1 MPKAINYK
9 LLICYLPVVSLVFLF
24 LYLGFYGTASS
35 DDYADYMQVE
45 KFGYLNTVKETYLHW
60 GGRFT
65 SYILVY
71 PINPLNFGELNGPAI
86 FNFLQISLFTFL
98 SFLFSKYITKKNLKS
113 IEFCICF
120 SLLSLLL
127 YCYLPKPVE
136 LLFWFTGSWV
146 YLPGLIGLCYWLM
159 LFEKE
164 YINKVEK
171 IVFILLPFFVAGT
184 NELNLFIQAWLLFI
198 LRFIFKPKKIFWL
211 AIVSFS
217 VGAFIA
223 LSTPGNYQ
231 RSDFFLL
238 QAHHPARDLLF
249 SLKNSFNL
257 SFYYLKDW
265 LRSSPILLI
274 WLSLS
279 FVLPMKKIIIDKKLL
294 ILILVSF
301 LMVPLLFFLFV
312 YGTGMITL
320 PARLLNVVF
329 IFIVLGGSA
338 IFPRI
343 LQNYLPTINRF
354 PQLAGFIGIILIF
367 QASYSSRLRT
377 ALFDTK
383 ELTAYSIEINQRIQ
397 LAKNQSLTSPN
408 DTLIVPAI
416 KHIPYSIF
424 YSDLSPNAGHWY
436 NQGFAYYHRIKAVKI
451 MEKD

>member
-1 MPKAINYK
+1 VPKAINYK

-164 YINKVEK
+164 YINKVLAKSERGYMIMNSGLNNQTGRSDGK
-171 IVFILLPFFVAGT
+171 LTLGELKTLLPRF
-184 NELNLFIQAWLLFI
+184 EI
-198 LRFIFKPKKIFWL
+198 LEEVPNTGPDNYVLVWGHNR
-211 AIVSFS
+211 V
-217 VGAFIA
+217 VG
-223 LSTPGNYQ
+223 
-231 RSDFFLL
+231 
-238 QAHHPARDLLF
+238 
-249 SLKNSFNL
+249 
-257 SFYYLKDW
+257 
-265 LRSSPILLI
+265 
-274 WLSLS
+274 
-279 FVLPMKKIIIDKKLL
+279 
-294 ILILVSF
+294 
-301 LMVPLLFFLFV
+301 
-312 YGTGMITL
+312 
-320 PARLLNVVF
+320 
-329 IFIVLGGSA
+329 
-338 IFPRI
+338 
-343 LQNYLPTINRF
+343 
-354 PQLAGFIGIILIF
+354 
-367 QASYSSRLRT
+367 
-377 ALFDTK
+377 
-383 ELTAYSIEINQRIQ
+383 
-397 LAKNQSLTSPN
+397 
-408 DTLIVPAI
+408 
-416 KHIPYSIF
+416 
-424 YSDLSPNAGHWY
+424 
-436 NQGFAYYHRIKAVKI
+436 
-451 MEKD
+451 